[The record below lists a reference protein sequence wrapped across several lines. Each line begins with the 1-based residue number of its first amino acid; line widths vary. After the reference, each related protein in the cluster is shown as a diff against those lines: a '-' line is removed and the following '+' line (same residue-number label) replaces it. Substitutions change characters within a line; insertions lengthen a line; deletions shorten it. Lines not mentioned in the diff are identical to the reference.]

1 MISGIALLTSLL
13 FAAPPSPAASPEGA
27 TAETTTLIGRLRLPT
42 PADTAYA
49 ETRFVHV
56 LRKPLQLRGELHYGG
71 PGVLGKRVDEP
82 YRETTSIANGEV
94 EVLREGKSARKFSL
108 ERAPELQALLTS
120 FSALLGGDAAG
131 LDRNFTIALAR
142 GDSGWQ
148 LKLTPRAPELARHL
162 RDLVVDGRDAE
173 VRCVTLHE
181 SDGDSSV
188 MRMAALASVTVPEP
202 TPAALAALCRG
213 SAR

>member
-13 FAAPPSPAASPEGA
+13 FTASPSPAAPPDGTS
-27 TAETTTLIGRLRLPT
+27 AETSTLISRLALPA

-49 ETRFVHV
+49 ETRFVHM

-71 PGVLGKRVDEP
+71 PGVLGKRVDTP
-82 YRETTSIANGEV
+82 YRETTNIANGEV
-94 EVLREGKSARKFSL
+94 EVLREGKSSRKFSL
-108 ERAPELQALLTS
+108 ERAPELEALLSS
-120 FSALLGGDAAG
+120 FSALLGGDAAA
-131 LDRNFTIALAR
+131 LERNFTIALAR
-142 GDSGWQ
+142 SETAWQ
-148 LKLTPRAPELARHL
+148 LTLTPRTADLSRHL

-181 SDGDSSV
+181 GDGDSSV
-188 MRMAALASVTVPEP
+188 MRLGALAATTVSEP

>member
-13 FAAPPSPAASPEGA
+13 FTTPSTAAPPEGA
-27 TAETTTLIGRLRLPT
+27 SAETKALIARLALPA

-71 PGVLGKRVDEP
+71 PGVLGKRVDAP
-82 YRETTSIANGEV
+82 YRETTNIANGEV

-108 ERAPELQALLTS
+108 ERAPELGALLSS

-131 LDRNFTIALAR
+131 LERNFTIAVSHSESA
-142 GDSGWQ
+142 WQ
-148 LKLTPRAPELARHL
+148 LTLTPREPALSRHL

-188 MRMAALASVTVPEP
+188 MRMAALAAASVSEP
-202 TPAALAALCRG
+202 TPATLDALCRG
-213 SAR
+213 STR

>member
-1 MISGIALLTSLL
+1 M
-13 FAAPPSPAASPEGA
+13 
-27 TAETTTLIGRLRLPT
+27 
-42 PADTAYA
+42 
-49 ETRFVHV
+49 
-56 LRKPLQLRGELHYGG
+56 
-71 PGVLGKRVDEP
+71 LGKRVDEP

-108 ERAPELQALLTS
+108 ERAPELQALLAS

-131 LDRNFTIALAR
+131 LDRNFTIALAQ

-188 MRMAALASVTVPEP
+188 MRMAALAAVPVPEP

>member
-1 MISGIALLTSLL
+1 MAALIAKLAL
-13 FAAPPSPAASPEGA
+13 PA
-27 TAETTTLIGRLRLPT
+27 

-71 PGVLGKRVDEP
+71 PGVLGKRVDAP
-82 YRETTSIANGEV
+82 YRETTNIANGEV
-94 EVLREGKSARKFSL
+94 EVQREGKSARKFSL
-108 ERAPELQALLTS
+108 ERAPELEALLSS

-131 LDRNFTIALAR
+131 LEHNFTIALSRSDAY
-142 GDSGWQ
+142 WQ
-148 LKLTPRAPELARHL
+148 LTLTPRAAALSRHL
-162 RDLVVDGRDAE
+162 RDIVVDGRDTE

-181 SDGDSSV
+181 GDGDSSV
-188 MRMAALASVTVPEP
+188 MRLATLAAASVSEP
-202 TPAALAALCRG
+202 TPATLAALCRG